1 VTITVLFI
9 GILFIFFGRNDMPVG
24 GNDVETSNRHDEQPN
39 PTPQSQ
45 EDGVILDD

>member
-1 VTITVLFI
+1 
-9 GILFIFFGRNDMPVG
+9 MPVG
-24 GNDVETSNRHDEQPN
+24 EKEAETDNRHDEQPT